1 MVIHAPA
8 PARTVTLTIDGAAV
22 TVPEGTTIWTAA
34 KQAGIDI
41 PVLCHDERYDPVGV
55 CRMCV
60 VDVGARAYAAACVRP
75 CEDGMEVKSA
85 TPDVERSRATLTE
98 LLLSDQPAAGQDP
111 KQTTTADNELL
122 ALAEHFGL
130 GGEVEL
136 PGGPGR
142 GDDLSNP
149 VIAVNHDACILCDRC
164 VRACDDIQG
173 NDVIGRSGKGYS
185 TRIAFDLNDPMG
197 ASSCVTCGEC
207 VAACPT
213 GALTNKPIRNIPIRP
228 RTELDQVDS
237 VCPYCG
243 VGCALTYNVDRERG
257 AIAFAEGRD
266 QPGSKSRLCVKG
278 RYGWDYAASPQRL
291 TVPLIRR
298 DDSYPKGPLSADVR
312 GEMDRG
318 GYVEDTEPRAERR
331 QLSAGH
337 DVSAARGG
345 RNGNGR
351 NGNRRNGNGDGG
363 RSGKRRRKPGGLVDY
378 AEVLPH
384 FREATWDEALDLVA
398 RRLTEVYTANGPGA
412 IAGFGSAKCSNEE
425 AYLFQKLIR
434 TGFHTNNVDHCTRLC
449 HASSVFALFEG
460 IGSGAVSTTYGDVL
474 NADVAIV
481 TGSNP
486 TANHP
491 VASSFFKQA
500 RRRGTTIIYVD
511 PRADKMADHSD
522 IFCQIKPGTD
532 VAFYNGVMHEVIRL
546 GLTDR
551 EFIANR
557 TSNYEAL
564 AETLENY
571 PPERAAQI
579 TGVDAALIRR
589 VAKAWGEAGAGV
601 IFWGMGISQHT
612 TGTDNARCL
621 IAMCGITGNIG
632 RPGSGLHPL
641 RGQNN
646 VQGASDMGLIPMFYP
661 DYKKADDPEVRARF
675 ERIWETGDLDPNKG
689 LTVTEII
696 GSVLKGGVRGMY
708 MMGENP
714 FLSDPNI
721 NKVRKALSA
730 LEFLVVQDIF
740 LTETAEFADVIL
752 PATSYLEKDG
762 TYTNTDRRVQL
773 GRKVLD
779 PPGQA
784 RLDWEVVQ
792 DIANRI
798 GLGWDYGSPREV
810 FEEIVAVMPNYANLS
825 YDNLGS
831 TGKLY
836 PNPDPEHSDG
846 TVVMFGEKFKTDDGL
861 AHLVPAEWM
870 PAKELP
876 SDEYPV
882 VLSTGRLLQHWH
894 TGSMTRRSYALDAIS
909 PRPEVYLHP
918 DDAAELGLSD
928 GSMARVTS
936 RRGTI
941 VLATRYSYRESR
953 GSCFIPFHFREAA
966 ANLLTIDEIDPF
978 GKIPEFKFCAVR
990 IEPAAGS
997 ELTGSARE
1005 AAPQAEGR

>member
-1 MVIHAPA
+1 MVIEAPA
-8 PARTVTLTIDGAAV
+8 KARTVSLTIDGVQV

-34 KQAGIDI
+34 RDAGIDI

-60 VDVGARAYAAACVRP
+60 VDVGARAFAAACVRP
-75 CEDGMEVKSA
+75 CENGMEVKTA

-98 LLLSDQPAAGQDP
+98 LLLADQPARERDP
-111 KQTTTADNELL
+111 KQATTGDNELL
-122 ALAEHFGL
+122 ALADRFGL
-130 GGEVEL
+130 NGASGL
-136 PGGPGR
+136 PTASGR
-142 GDDLSNP
+142 GADLSNP
-149 VIAVNHDACILCDRC
+149 VIAVDHDACILCDRC

-228 RTELDQVDS
+228 RSELDSVDS

-243 VGCALTYNVDRERG
+243 VGCALTYHVDRERG
-257 AIAFAEGRD
+257 AIAYAEGRD

-291 TVPLIRR
+291 TTPLIRR
-298 DDSYPKGPLSADVR
+298 EESYPKGPLSADVR
-312 GEMDRG
+312 GEMNRPEGENGAGDGERANGERAAGGGRG
-318 GYVEDTEPRAERR
+318 GKN
-331 QLSAGH
+331 
-337 DVSAARGG
+337 GG
-345 RNGNGR
+345 R
-351 NGNRRNGNGDGG
+351 
-363 RSGKRRRKPGGLVDY
+363 RRRKPGGLVDY

-384 FREATWDEALDLVA
+384 FREATWEEALDLVA
-398 RRLTEVYTANGPGA
+398 RRLTEIYADGGPGA

-449 HASSVFALFEG
+449 HASSVAALFEG
-460 IGSGAVSTTYGDVL
+460 IGSGAVSTTYGDVV

-500 RRRGTTIIYVD
+500 RRNGTTIIYVD
-511 PRADKMADHSD
+511 PRGDKMADHAD

-551 EFIANR
+551 EFIEHR
-557 TSNYEAL
+557 TTNFEAL
-564 AETLENY
+564 AQTVAEY

-579 TGVDAALIRR
+579 TGVDASVIRR
-589 VAKAWGEAGAGV
+589 VARAWGEADAGV

-621 IAMCGITGNIG
+621 IAMCAITGNVG
-632 RPGSGLHPL
+632 RQGSGLHPL

-646 VQGASDMGLIPMFYP
+646 VQGSSDMGLIPMFYP
-661 DYKKADDPEVRARF
+661 DYKKADDPGVRARF
-675 ERIWETGDLDPNKG
+675 EDLWDTPDLDPKRG

-696 GSVLKGGVRGMY
+696 GSALKGGVRGMY

-730 LEFLVVQDIF
+730 LQFLVVQDIF

-752 PATSYLEKDG
+752 PASSYLEKDG

-784 RLDWEVVQ
+784 RVDWEVVQ

-798 GLGWDYGSPREV
+798 GLGWTYSSSREI
-810 FEEIVAVMPNYANLS
+810 FEEIVSVMASYKNLS
-825 YDNLGS
+825 YDNLGL

-846 TVVMFGEKFKTDDGL
+846 TVVMFGEKFNTPDGL
-861 AHLVPAEWM
+861 AHLVPAEWL

-876 SDEYPV
+876 NDDYPY
-882 VLSTGRLLQHWH
+882 VLNTGRLLQHWH

-909 PRPEVYLHP
+909 PRPEVYVNP
-918 DDAAELGLSD
+918 DDAAELGLAD
-928 GSMARVTS
+928 GEMAQVTS

-941 VLATRYSYRESR
+941 VLATRVSHREAR
-953 GSCFIPFHFREAA
+953 GNCFIPFHFREAA
-966 ANLLTIDEIDPF
+966 ANLLTIDEIDPM

-990 IEPAAGS
+990 IEPAAARTGVAGPAGAQQPRPAS
-997 ELTGSARE
+997 EAV
-1005 AAPQAEGR
+1005 PQAGDR